1 MELSQLEQ
9 MVHWLDEERKKDK
22 TLIATLQER
31 SEQQALIIE
40 AQARDLDA
48 LQRELGQLGA
58 DIRRTDDYPAMIEKT
73 HRDLTAAVEELKV
86 TQRREKTESERLRRA
101 EIEALSQELITVD
114 ERYRPTL
121 RYPEMLEARAIGEQ
135 RLQTQLQQI
144 SGSVA
149 DLTKRTDDRL
159 QAVVYLEE
167 QRRADTRRVAAV
179 EGDLPLLR
187 KAVDEFNAKLLRLED
202 GIRKLPARVE
212 EAIQIAKSYDP
223 KIEELRI
230 ADFQREQRVRQ
241 YLDQAAQVQ
250 AEVARLVEQ
259 TQKYA
264 LLFNQNKQALDA
276 LESFRVRLEKRQNE
290 IAEMQRLNEERLK
303 REWEEWQA
311 AFARDWQK
319 RLVTEEDRWR
329 REDLMDQRVTE
340 HLTQLDETSK
350 LYFDELTTLWEEL
363 RQLADR
369 WGNLM
374 RDKVLAD
381 QEMPAQR
388 LKALR
393 RFAEEKR
400 KDLL

>member
-9 MVHWLDEERKKDK
+9 MVHWLDQERKKDK
-22 TLIATLQER
+22 ALIATLQER
-31 SEQQALIIE
+31 SEQQALTIE
-40 AQARDLDA
+40 AQARDLEA
-48 LQRELGQLGA
+48 LLRELGQLGA

-73 HRDLTAAVEELKV
+73 HRDLTAAIEELKAI
-86 TQRREKTESERLRRA
+86 QRREKMESERLRRA
-101 EIEALSQELITVD
+101 EIEALSQEVITVD

-121 RYPEMLEARAIGEQ
+121 RYPEMLEARAVGEQ
-135 RLQTQLQQI
+135 RLQTQLQQLT
-144 SGSVA
+144 GSVA

-179 EGDLPLLR
+179 EGDLPPLR
-187 KAVDEFNAKLLRLED
+187 KSVDEFNAKLLRLED
-202 GIRKLPARVE
+202 SIRKLPARVE

-223 KIEELRI
+223 KIEELRV

-303 REWEEWQA
+303 REWEEWQS

-329 REDLMDQRVTE
+329 REDLMDQRFTE
-340 HLTQLDETSK
+340 HFVQLDETSK
-350 LYFDELTTLWEEL
+350 LYFDELAALWEEL

-369 WGNLM
+369 WGNLV

-381 QEMPAQR
+381 QEIPAQR

>member
-9 MVHWLDEERKKDK
+9 MVRWLDEERKKDK
-22 TLIATLQER
+22 ALIAALQER
-31 SEQQALIIE
+31 TEQQALTIG
-40 AQARDLDA
+40 AQARDLET
-48 LQRELGQLGA
+48 LQRALGQLQA

-73 HRDLTAAVEELKV
+73 HRDLSSTIEDLKA
-86 TQRREKTESERLRRA
+86 TQRREKTETERLRRA
-101 EIEALSQELITVD
+101 EIEALSQEVVAVD
-114 ERYRPTL
+114 QRYKSTL
-121 RYPEMLEARAIGEQ
+121 RYPEALEARAVGEQ
-135 RLQTQLQQI
+135 RLQVQLQQL
-144 SGSVA
+144 SGAVA
-149 DLTKRTDDRL
+149 DLTKRTEDRL
-159 QAVVYLEE
+159 QAIVYLEE
-167 QRRADTRRVAAV
+167 QRRADTRRMAEL
-179 EGDLPLLR
+179 EGELPPLR

-202 GIRKLPARVE
+202 GVRKLPARVE

-223 KIEELRI
+223 KIEELRV

-250 AEVARLVEQ
+250 AEVTRLVEQ

-264 LLFNQNKQALDA
+264 LLYNQNKQALDG
-276 LESFRVRLEKRQNE
+276 LEAFRVRLEKRQNE

-329 REDLMDQRVTE
+329 REDLANQKFIE
-340 HLTQLDETSK
+340 HFAELDETSK
-350 LYFDELTTLWEEL
+350 LYYDELVVLWEEL

-374 RDKVLAD
+374 RDKVSAD
-381 QEMPAQR
+381 QEAPVQR

-400 KDLL
+400 KDLM

>member
-9 MVHWLDEERKKDK
+9 MVHWLDQERKKDK
-22 TLIATLQER
+22 ALIATLQER
-31 SEQQALIIE
+31 SEQQALTIE
-40 AQARDLDA
+40 AQARDLEA
-48 LQRELGQLGA
+48 LLRELGQLGA

-73 HRDLTAAVEELKV
+73 HRDLTAAIEELKAI
-86 TQRREKTESERLRRA
+86 QRREKMESERLRRA
-101 EIEALSQELITVD
+101 EIEALSQEVITVD

-121 RYPEMLEARAIGEQ
+121 RYPEMLEARAVGEQ
-135 RLQTQLQQI
+135 RLQTQLQQLT
-144 SGSVA
+144 GSVA

-179 EGDLPLLR
+179 EGDLPPLR
-187 KAVDEFNAKLLRLED
+187 KSVDEFNAKLLRLED
-202 GIRKLPARVE
+202 SIRKLPARVE

-223 KIEELRI
+223 KIEELRV

-303 REWEEWQA
+303 REWEEWQS

-329 REDLMDQRVTE
+329 REDLMDQRFTE
-340 HLTQLDETSK
+340 HFVQLDETSK
-350 LYFDELTTLWEEL
+350 LYFDELAALWEEL

-369 WGNLM
+369 WGNLV

>member
-9 MVHWLDEERKKDK
+9 MVRWLDEERKKDK
-22 TLIATLQER
+22 ALIAALQER
-31 SEQQALIIE
+31 TEQQALTLE
-40 AQARDLDA
+40 AQARELDTLRRDLAQAVTDV
-48 LQRELGQLGA
+48 
-58 DIRRTDDYPAMIEKT
+58 RRTDDYPAMIEKT
-73 HRDLTAAVEELKV
+73 HRDLTAAVEELKA
-86 TQRREKTESERLRRA
+86 TQRREKLESERLRRA
-101 EIEALSQELITVD
+101 EIEALSQEVIAVD

-121 RYPEMLEARAIGEQ
+121 RFPEMLEARAAGEQ
-135 RLQTQLQQI
+135 RLQTQFQQL
-144 SGSVA
+144 SGAVA

-167 QRRADTRRVAAV
+167 QRRADTRRMATL
-179 EGDLPLLR
+179 EGELPPLR
-187 KAVDEFNAKLLRLED
+187 KAIDEFNAKLLRLED
-202 GIRKLPARVE
+202 SFRKLPARVE
-212 EAIQIAKSYDP
+212 EAVQIAKSYDP
-223 KIEELRI
+223 KIEELRV

-250 AEVARLVEQ
+250 TELARLVEQ

-276 LESFRVRLEKRQNE
+276 LEAFRVRLEKRQNE

-319 RLVTEEDRWR
+319 RLITEEDRWR
-329 REDLMDQRVTE
+329 REDLADQEFIKR
-340 HLTQLDETSK
+340 LAQLDEISK
-350 LYFDELTTLWEEL
+350 LYFDEIGALWNEFQQAAE
-363 RQLADR
+363 R
-369 WGNLM
+369 WANLV
-374 RDKVLAD
+374 RDKTIAD
-381 QEMPAQR
+381 QEIPAQR

-393 RFAEEKR
+393 RFAEENR

>member
-9 MVHWLDEERKKDK
+9 MVHWLDQERKKDK
-22 TLIATLQER
+22 VLIATLQER
-31 SEQQALIIE
+31 SEQQALTIE
-40 AQARDLDA
+40 AQARDLEA
-48 LQRELGQLGA
+48 LLRELGQLGA

-73 HRDLTAAVEELKV
+73 HRDLTAAVEELKAI
-86 TQRREKTESERLRRA
+86 QRREKMESERLRRA
-101 EIEALSQELITVD
+101 EIEALSQEVITVD

-121 RYPEMLEARAIGEQ
+121 RYPEMLEARAVGEQ
-135 RLQTQLQQI
+135 RLQTQLQQLT
-144 SGSVA
+144 GSVA

-179 EGDLPLLR
+179 EGDLPPLR
-187 KAVDEFNAKLLRLED
+187 KSVDEFNAKLLRLED
-202 GIRKLPARVE
+202 SIRKLPARVE

-223 KIEELRI
+223 KIEELRV

-250 AEVARLVEQ
+250 AEVTRLVEQ

-303 REWEEWQA
+303 REWEEWQS

-329 REDLMDQRVTE
+329 REDLMDQRFTE
-340 HLTQLDETSK
+340 HFAQLDETSK
-350 LYFDELTTLWEEL
+350 LYFDELAALWEEL

-369 WGNLM
+369 WGNLV

>member
-9 MVHWLDEERKKDK
+9 MVRWLDEERKKDK
-22 TLIATLQER
+22 ALIAALQER
-31 SEQQALIIE
+31 TEQQALTLE
-40 AQARDLDA
+40 AQARELDTLRRDLAQAVTDV
-48 LQRELGQLGA
+48 
-58 DIRRTDDYPAMIEKT
+58 RRTDDYPAMIEKT
-73 HRDLTAAVEELKV
+73 HRDLTAAVEELKA
-86 TQRREKTESERLRRA
+86 TQRREKLESERLRRA
-101 EIEALSQELITVD
+101 EIEALSQEIIAVD

-121 RYPEMLEARAIGEQ
+121 RFSEMLEARAAGEQ
-135 RLQTQLQQI
+135 RLQTQFQQL
-144 SGSVA
+144 SGAVA

-167 QRRADTRRVAAV
+167 QRRADTRRMATL
-179 EGDLPLLR
+179 EGELPSLR
-187 KAVDEFNAKLLRLED
+187 KAIDEFNAKLLRLED
-202 GIRKLPARVE
+202 SFRKLPARVE
-212 EAIQIAKSYDP
+212 EAVQIAKSYDP
-223 KIEELRI
+223 KIEELRV

-250 AEVARLVEQ
+250 TELARLVEQ

-276 LESFRVRLEKRQNE
+276 LEAFRVRLEKRQNE

-319 RLVTEEDRWR
+319 RLITEEDRWR
-329 REDLMDQRVTE
+329 REDLADQEFIKR
-340 HLTQLDETSK
+340 LAQLDEISK
-350 LYFDELTTLWEEL
+350 LYFDEIGALWNEFQQAAE
-363 RQLADR
+363 R
-369 WGNLM
+369 WANLV
-374 RDKVLAD
+374 RDKTIAD
-381 QEMPAQR
+381 QEIPAQR

-393 RFAEEKR
+393 RFAEENR

>member
-1 MELSQLEQ
+1 M
-9 MVHWLDEERKKDK
+9 
-22 TLIATLQER
+22 
-31 SEQQALIIE
+31 
-40 AQARDLDA
+40 
-48 LQRELGQLGA
+48 
-58 DIRRTDDYPAMIEKT
+58 
-73 HRDLTAAVEELKV
+73 
-86 TQRREKTESERLRRA
+86 
-101 EIEALSQELITVD
+101 
-114 ERYRPTL
+114 
-121 RYPEMLEARAIGEQ
+121 
-135 RLQTQLQQI
+135 
-144 SGSVA
+144 
-149 DLTKRTDDRL
+149 
-159 QAVVYLEE
+159 
-167 QRRADTRRVAAV
+167 
-179 EGDLPLLR
+179 
-187 KAVDEFNAKLLRLED
+187 
-202 GIRKLPARVE
+202 
-212 EAIQIAKSYDP
+212 
-223 KIEELRI
+223 

-303 REWEEWQA
+303 REWEEWQS

-329 REDLMDQRVTE
+329 REDLMDQRFTE
-340 HLTQLDETSK
+340 HFVQLDETSK
-350 LYFDELTTLWEEL
+350 LYFDELAALWEEL

-369 WGNLM
+369 WGNLV

-381 QEMPAQR
+381 QEIPAQR

>member
-9 MVHWLDEERKKDK
+9 MVRWLDDERKKDK
-22 TLIATLQER
+22 ALIGVLQER
-31 SEQQALIIE
+31 TEQQALTIE
-40 AQARDLDA
+40 AQARDLDT
-48 LQRELGQLGA
+48 LRRELGQLVA
-58 DIRRTDDYPAMIEKT
+58 DVRRTDDYPAMIERT
-73 HRDLTAAVEELKV
+73 HRDLSTALEELKA
-86 TQRREKTESERLRRA
+86 TQRREKAEAERLRRA
-101 EIEALSQELITVD
+101 EIEALSQEVITVD
-114 ERYRPTL
+114 ERYRQTL
-121 RYPEMLEARAIGEQ
+121 RYPEMLEARAVGEQ
-135 RLQTQLQQI
+135 RLQTQLQQLT
-144 SGSVA
+144 GSVA

-159 QAVVYLEE
+159 QAIVYLEE

-179 EGDLPLLR
+179 EGDLPPLR

-202 GIRKLPARVE
+202 SIRKLPARVE

-223 KIEELRI
+223 KIEELRV

-276 LESFRVRLEKRQNE
+276 LEAFRVRLEKRQNE

-329 REDLMDQRVTE
+329 REDLLDQKFTE
-340 HLTQLDETSK
+340 HLAQIDETSK
-350 LYFDELTTLWEEL
+350 LYFDEFATLWEEL
-363 RQLADR
+363 RQTAER
-369 WGNLM
+369 WGNVM
-374 RDKVLAD
+374 RDKLTTD
-381 QEMPAQR
+381 QEVPAQR
-388 LKALR
+388 IKALR
-393 RFAEEKR
+393 RFAEERR

>member
-9 MVHWLDEERKKDK
+9 MVRWLDEERKKDK
-22 TLIATLQER
+22 ALIAALQER
-31 SEQQALIIE
+31 TEQQALTLE
-40 AQARDLDA
+40 AQARELDTLRRDLA
-48 LQRELGQLGA
+48 QLVT

-73 HRDLTAAVEELKV
+73 HRDLTTAVEELKA
-86 TQRREKTESERLRRA
+86 TQRREKLESERLRRA
-101 EIEALSQELITVD
+101 EIEALSQEVIAMD

-121 RYPEMLEARAIGEQ
+121 HFPEMLEARAAGEQ
-135 RLQTQLQQI
+135 RLQTQLQQL
-144 SGSVA
+144 SGAVA
-149 DLTKRTDDRL
+149 DLTKRTEDRL

-167 QRRADTRRVAAV
+167 QRRADTRRMAAL
-179 EGDLPLLR
+179 EGELPALR
-187 KAVDEFNAKLLRLED
+187 KAIDEFNAKLLRLED
-202 GIRKLPARVE
+202 SFRKLPARIE
-212 EAIQIAKSYDP
+212 EAVQIAKSYDP
-223 KIEELRI
+223 KIEELRV

-250 AEVARLVEQ
+250 TELARLVEQ

-276 LESFRVRLEKRQNE
+276 LEAFRVRLEKRQNE

-319 RLVTEEDRWR
+319 RLITEEDRWR
-329 REDLMDQRVTE
+329 REDLADQEFIKR
-340 HLTQLDETSK
+340 LAQLDEISK
-350 LYFDELTTLWEEL
+350 LYFDEIGALWNEFQQTAE
-363 RQLADR
+363 R
-369 WGNLM
+369 WANLV
-374 RDKVLAD
+374 RDKTIAD
-381 QEMPAQR
+381 QEIPAQR

-393 RFAEEKR
+393 RFAEENR

>member
-40 AQARDLDA
+40 AQARDLET

-58 DIRRTDDYPAMIEKT
+58 DVRRTDDYPAMIEKT
-73 HRDLTAAVEELKV
+73 HRDLTAAIEELKAV
-86 TQRREKTESERLRRA
+86 QRREKTESERLRRA
-101 EIEALSQELITVD
+101 EIEALSQEVTTVD

-121 RYPEMLEARAIGEQ
+121 RYPEMLEARAVGEQ

-202 GIRKLPARVE
+202 SIRKLPARVE

-329 REDLMDQRVTE
+329 REDLMDQRVIE